1 MLQAWRKLPEHRAMR
16 KLGRE
21 SYFADYR
28 LRVAKISCDYGL
40 ESRNEAPADSQLAN
54 P

>member
-1 MLQAWRKLPEHRAMR
+1 MQ

-28 LRVAKISCDYGL
+28 LRVAQVMRDYGMK
-40 ESRNEAPADSQLAN
+40 ERGEVPEDSKVVN
-54 P
+54 R